1 MNKEIKTQKTV
12 VEAIKEIKS
21 KMFCGEPLTTDTMLI
36 ALPTTSWNLIVPL
49 SMSLS

>member
-21 KMFCGEPLTTDTMLI
+21 KMFSGDPLTIDTMLI
-36 ALPTTSWNLIVPL
+36 ALGALVAFEDDKE
-49 SMSLS
+49 